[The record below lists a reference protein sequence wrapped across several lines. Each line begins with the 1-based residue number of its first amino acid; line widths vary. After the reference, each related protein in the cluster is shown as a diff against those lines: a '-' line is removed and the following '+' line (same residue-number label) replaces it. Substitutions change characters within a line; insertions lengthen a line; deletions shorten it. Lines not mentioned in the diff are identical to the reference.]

1 MKILHLNHSDSV
13 GGAAK
18 FTRRLHDA
26 LLAEGVSSYICC
38 SSVKAQDPRILN
50 IDPDLSTLNAFFR
63 AKSAQFLDRK
73 ITRFEY
79 NNPRNFKSP
88 GLVGAVKAKWINDS
102 DFDVVH
108 LHWING
114 GLISI
119 KEIGKI
125 NKPIVWSMLDMWPF
139 MGSEH
144 YVDANHDGRWI
155 GGYENVA
162 RLNSSKGLDISR
174 ISAKM
179 KTRYWTENKNIKYVS
194 PTNWLASHAKQ
205 SYLMQKNDL
214 TVIPAA
220 LNTDLFIPEK
230 GIKAQEINHQFTIG
244 YGGAYSG
251 RKGWTLFKEFLNTY
265 NKNLKGSQVI
275 TFGAPI
281 SSEFRSPYY
290 DVKQFGQI
298 SGEEKLVEIYNR
310 MDVLVFPSLV
320 ETFGL
325 IAQEA
330 QSCGVPV
337 ICIKNTG
344 TSEVIE
350 HEKTGFE
357 IISNLNAL
365 NRSLGTLKA
374 ESQTRESFALNS
386 RARATK
392 LWSRTIV
399 AKKYIELY
407 SEYL

>member
-26 LLAEGVSSYICC
+26 LLTEGISSFICC

-50 IDPDLSTLNAFFR
+50 VNPELSSLNAFFR
-63 AKSAQFLDRK
+63 AKSAQFLDGK

-79 NNPRNFKSP
+79 DSPRNFKSP

-102 DFDVVH
+102 DFDVIH

-144 YVDANHDGRWI
+144 YVDANHDNRWI
-155 GGYENVA
+155 GGYENVS
-162 RLNSSKGLDISR
+162 RSNSSKGLDISR

-179 KTRYWTENKNIKYVS
+179 KIRYWTENKNIKFVS
-194 PTNWLASHAKQ
+194 PTNWLARHAKQ
-205 SYLMQKNDL
+205 SYLLQKNEIS
-214 TVIPAA
+214 VVPAA
-220 LNTDLFIPEK
+220 INTNLFKPEK
-230 GIKAQEINHQFTIG
+230 VIKAREITNQFSIG

-251 RKGWTLFKEFLNTY
+251 RKGWLLFKEFLNTY
-265 NKNLKGSQVI
+265 NENLVGSQVI

-298 SGEEKLVEIYNR
+298 SDEEKLVEIYNR

-337 ICIKNTG
+337 ICIKDTG

-357 IISNLNAL
+357 ISSNINDL
-365 NRSLGTLKA
+365 NRTLSRLKE
-374 ESQTRESFALNS
+374 ESGTRESLALNS

-392 LWSRTIV
+392 LWSQTIV

-407 SEYL
+407 SN